1 MQHHFIQKSLFLISV
16 CFSLLVLLSCSEQK
30 VTDKPQDQTSDK
42 TLSLAKWF
50 EANGNYINS
59 DEVPSIVDAQL
70 VYALRDENIMVI
82 DLRPTEEFN
91 DGHIEHAI
99 NIQPSQVLD
108 FFKNDVEPSSFKG
121 IFFVCNDMSISGYV
135 TGIMRLLGYD
145 NVYAIR
151 YGMSGWS
158 REVAEKFWLENISN
172 LLLGKLE
179 TKGYPRNEPGELPVI
194 DAERDSEYDIA
205 LEQAEKMLQNTESI
219 NITIAELLEN
229 PEAYYIICYWPEDK
243 YFNNGHLPGAVQYDP
258 RKSFGL
264 NMYLNTLPVDKPV
277 VVYCYAA
284 QHSIFVVAY
293 LRMLGYD
300 AKSLNYGANAF
311 IHEVIAKTEPRPTRT
326 FTENLIQDFPI
337 VRSGFVEPEKPV
349 LIKKE
354 EIKIVGGC

>member
-1 MQHHFIQKSLFLISV
+1 
-16 CFSLLVLLSCSEQK
+16 
-30 VTDKPQDQTSDK
+30 
-42 TLSLAKWF
+42 
-50 EANGNYINS
+50 
-59 DEVPSIVDAQL
+59 
-70 VYALRDENIMVI
+70 
-82 DLRPTEEFN
+82 
-91 DGHIEHAI
+91 
-99 NIQPSQVLD
+99 
-108 FFKNDVEPSSFKG
+108 
-121 IFFVCNDMSISGYV
+121 MSISGYV

-243 YFNNGHLPGAVQYDP
+243 YFNNGHLLGAVQYDP